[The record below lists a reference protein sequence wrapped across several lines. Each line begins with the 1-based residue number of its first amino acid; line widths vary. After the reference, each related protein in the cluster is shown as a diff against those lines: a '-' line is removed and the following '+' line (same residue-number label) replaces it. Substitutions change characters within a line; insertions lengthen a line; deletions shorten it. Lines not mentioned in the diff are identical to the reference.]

1 MMYNFFMKMKAP
13 KEIERIGQR
22 LARIRK
28 EAGLTQ
34 QEMADSLGISRSS
47 LAEYERGRFHLNDSL
62 LIKISQTM
70 GISSDSLLGLKE
82 SKNYE
87 GQISLRFLKRLIEI
101 EKLPETRKKIVLRN
115 LDDAIIASK
124 K

>member
-1 MMYNFFMKMKAP
+1 MKTT

-34 QEMADSLGISRSS
+34 QELADKLGISRSS

-70 GISSDSLLGLKE
+70 KISTDSLLGLKD

-87 GQISLRFLKRLIEI
+87 GQLSLRFVKRLVEI
-101 EKLPETRKKIVLRN
+101 EKLPEVRKKLILRN